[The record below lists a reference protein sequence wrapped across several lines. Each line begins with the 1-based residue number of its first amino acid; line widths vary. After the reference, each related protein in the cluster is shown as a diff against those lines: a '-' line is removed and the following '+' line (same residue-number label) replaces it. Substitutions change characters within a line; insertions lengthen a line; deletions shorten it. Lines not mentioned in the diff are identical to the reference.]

1 MARIATIGAMPALHQ
16 ALNIRQWMQG
26 ANRIVA
32 IVGLAGTPLSQ
43 IYLILCTEGEPMS
56 YKEICDIYDNN
67 PNMTLAELSRI
78 TGLPVAYLKSL
89 LMKG

>member
-1 MARIATIGAMPALHQ
+1 
-16 ALNIRQWMQG
+16 
-26 ANRIVA
+26 
-32 IVGLAGTPLSQ
+32 
-43 IYLILCTEGEPMS
+43 MS